1 MLGGCGHA
9 ADFQLIAKVV
19 PVRDAIV
26 RQKLSRR
33 TMLKH
38 NLVCRNH
45 WLANFIVSLACNRPN
60 LPVRAVS
67 DLVEQADLLVAR
79 ESRESQR

>member
-9 ADFQLIAKVV
+9 ADFHLIAKVV

-26 RQKLSRR
+26 GQKLSRR

-38 NLVCRNH
+38 NLVRGNH
-45 WLANFIVSLACNRPN
+45 WLANFIVSPAHDWPN
-60 LPVRAVS
+60 LPVRAVC
-67 DLVEQADLLVAR
+67 DLVEQADFLVAR
-79 ESRESQR
+79 EARESQR